1 LTKQA
6 DPVSRPFGVWTAAA
20 LVVGGMIGSGIFVL
34 PALLAPFGTAGLA
47 AWAVAIPGALILAA
61 IVARLIATKPEA
73 AGAAAVIGEAL
84 GPLAAVLIGWSYWVG
99 IWAANAVLA
108 QTAIRYASVYEP
120 RLAASPVALAIWSIA
135 LIWLLTFLN
144 LRGAVAAGRFQ
155 VVTTLLKLLPLVA
168 VIAIAIGLAGSGS
181 LQLPASTATIELNG
195 VTGALG
201 LAFGALLGFESAGVA
216 SERVRD
222 PARNIARATLIGVGI
237 TGLLYLAV
245 CLAIASALPAER
257 IAASPAP
264 VADFVEAYWG
274 RTAALC
280 LATFAVISAVGCL
293 NGWIFV
299 QGEHPL
305 AMVRGRLLPTSFGKT
320 SSRDVAVGPL
330 LAGSVCCSILLASD
344 HRSDDVHVS
353 RLLPRLVG
361 FACWQTFS
369 GYRDGL
375 LHLGIDRHRRSRL
388 AQHCADAFRAAA
400 LLVGAAQPAKQR
412 SVGQHFLSAI
422 MPRRARHAA
431 AGMGACTAHIEAL
444 QRPAIRAMP
453 KHWTCRP

>member
-1 LTKQA
+1 
-6 DPVSRPFGVWTAAA
+6 
-20 LVVGGMIGSGIFVL
+20 
-34 PALLAPFGTAGLA
+34 
-47 AWAVAIPGALILAA
+47 
-61 IVARLIATKPEA
+61 
-73 AGAAAVIGEAL
+73 
-84 GPLAAVLIGWSYWVG
+84 
-99 IWAANAVLA
+99 
-108 QTAIRYASVYEP
+108 
-120 RLAASPVALAIWSIA
+120 
-135 LIWLLTFLN
+135 
-144 LRGAVAAGRFQ
+144 
-155 VVTTLLKLLPLVA
+155 
-168 VIAIAIGLAGSGS
+168 LAGSGS

-264 VADFVEAYWG
+264 VADFVEVYWG

-344 HRSDDVHVS
+344 
-353 RLLPRLVG
+353 L
-361 FACWQTFS
+361 S
-369 GYRDGL
+369 GGGGL
-375 LHLGIDRHRRSRL
+375 LTFMINLTTAATMFMYLGCCLALWALRAGRPLAVIGMVFCIWVLIGTGEVALLSIVLMLSALPLYWWARRSL
-388 AQHCADAFRAAA
+388 PNSEA
-400 LLVGAAQPAKQR
+400 
-412 SVGQHFLSAI
+412 SAS
-422 MPRRARHAA
+422 
-431 AGMGACTAHIEAL
+431 TS
-444 QRPAIRAMP
+444 
-453 KHWTCRP
+453 